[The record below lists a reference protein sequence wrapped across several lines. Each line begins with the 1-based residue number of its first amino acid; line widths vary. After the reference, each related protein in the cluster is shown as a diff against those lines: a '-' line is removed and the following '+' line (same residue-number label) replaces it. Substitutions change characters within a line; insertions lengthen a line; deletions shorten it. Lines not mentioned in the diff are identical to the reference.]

1 MTDKTKSTWLAAFWA
16 VVLGTLLTVLMLK
29 VSGDLG

>member
-1 MTDKTKSTWLAAFWA
+1 MKDSAKGTWLAAFWA
-16 VVLGTLLTVLMLK
+16 VVLGTLLTLLMLK